1 MRLEDENE
9 SSNIEDRRGGGGRR
23 VGGVGIGAVALALV
37 VSYFTGIDPRTLLG
51 VAESLQGGQGGR
63 VEQSAPIDPAT
74 DPEAGMKAEMAK
86 ILYKT
91 ETSWGAIF
99 EQAGKRYEAPVLVLF
114 RGQTP
119 TACGTGQAAMGPFYC
134 PGDRKVYL
142 DMGFFDEMA
151 QRFSAGGDFARAYVI
166 AHEIGHHVQN
176 LLGISEQTHRLR
188 QRLSEVEY
196 NKVSVQ
202 VELQADCFAGVW
214 ANHANRVKPFLDPQ
228 DVDEALRAA
237 NAIGDDML
245 QKQARGTV
253 VPDSFTHGSSAQRV
267 RWFKAGFDNGSVNT
281 CDTFKAREL

>member
-1 MRLEDENE
+1 MRLEDEDQ

-23 VGGVGIGAVALALV
+23 VGGMGIGAVALALV

-51 VAESLQGGQGGR
+51 VAESLQGGQGAG
-63 VEQSAPIDPAT
+63 VEQSAPIDPAN

-86 ILYKT
+86 ILRKT
-91 ETSWGAIF
+91 ETTWGAIF
-99 EQAGKRYEAPVLVLF
+99 QQAGAQYEAPVLVLF

-176 LLGISEQTHRLR
+176 LMGITGKTDAMRDRVSK
-188 QRLSEVEY
+188 VEY
-196 NKVSVQ
+196 NKISVR

-214 ANHANRVKPFLDPQ
+214 AHHSNKAKPFLDPN

-237 NAIGDDML
+237 SAIGDDAL
-245 QKQARGTV
+245 QRQSQGAV
-253 VPDSFTHGSSAQRV
+253 VPDSFTHGTSQQRV
-267 RWFKAGFDNGSVNT
+267 RWFKTGFENGSVKG
-281 CDTFKAREL
+281 CDTFATQDI